1 MAERD
6 FAEKLEKAGFADITI
21 DNRIPFGIDDVAQYP
36 LFTKELI
43 ALMRDLIPREQ
54 HHNVATSVTA
64 RARRV

>member
-1 MAERD
+1 LAERD
-6 FAEKLEKAGFADITI
+6 FAEKIGKAGFADIGI

-43 ALMRDLIPREQ
+43 AMMRELIPREEQ
-54 HHNVATSVTA
+54 DAVATSVIA

>member
-1 MAERD
+1 M
-6 FAEKLEKAGFADITI
+6 F

-43 ALMRDLIPREQ
+43 ALMRELIPREQ
-54 HHNVATSVTA
+54 HDAVATSVIA

>member
-1 MAERD
+1 
-6 FAEKLEKAGFADITI
+6 L

-43 ALMRDLIPREQ
+43 ALMGELIPRGQ
-54 HHNVATSVTA
+54 HDAVATSVIA